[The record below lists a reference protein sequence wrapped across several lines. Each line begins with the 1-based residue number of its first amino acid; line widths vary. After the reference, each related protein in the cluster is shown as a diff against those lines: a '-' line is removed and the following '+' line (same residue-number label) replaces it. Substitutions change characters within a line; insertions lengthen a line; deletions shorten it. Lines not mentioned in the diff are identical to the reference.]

1 MVVICNS
8 SVQMVG
14 GEWRSER
21 IAAGIG
27 SPGRLCPLR
36 DNLSQSRQNKMR
48 SYTTTA
54 RKRIKLYFHLCT
66 DIFRICRQAAPIGR
80 TGFFSQV
87 RRTGN
92 WKLHGDTSDIPPCR
106 LLIWRQIWSQIK
118 PTAAKC
124 KQDKD
129 NMECIWNGR
138 FYQREPAKVRNLLF
152 NGTIVE
158 QIVSFF
164 LWYISRWDL
173 LLQVFLHSFCS
184 SVCGIKMA
192 QINCRTVR

>member
-1 MVVICNS
+1 
-8 SVQMVG
+8 
-14 GEWRSER
+14 
-21 IAAGIG
+21 
-27 SPGRLCPLR
+27 
-36 DNLSQSRQNKMR
+36 MR
-48 SYTTTA
+48 PCATTTH
-54 RKRIKLYFHLCT
+54 RRIKLYFCLDT
-66 DIFRICRQAAPIGR
+66 AVFRIRCQIDSIGR

-118 PTAAKC
+118 TTAAKC
-124 KQDKD
+124 MQDKA

-138 FYQREPAKVRNLLF
+138 FSQREPAKVRNLLF